1 MRSVPLLVLAA
12 ALSGCAL
19 LVPKLQ
25 TPKLSIVNV
34 QVLKATVFE
43 QQLRVRMHVENPN
56 DRSLPVR
63 GLSYTMYLGG
73 QQFATG
79 ASDAGFVVPALG
91 SADFNMDVDAN
102 AAGALFT
109 LLDRPRGAG
118 VDYLMKG
125 KVELTHGW
133 LRSIPFEE
141 RGTFT
146 LR

>member
-56 DRSLPVR
+56 DRSLPIR
-63 GLSYTMYLGG
+63 GLSYTVYLGG

-79 ASDAGFVVPALG
+79 ASDAGFVVPAFG

-109 LLDRPRGAG
+109 LLDRPRGEG

>member
-1 MRSVPLLVLAA
+1 MRSVPLLVLAV

-25 TPKLSIVNV
+25 TPNLSIVNV
-34 QVLKATVFE
+34 EVLKASVFE
-43 QQLRVRMHVENPN
+43 QHLRVRMHVENPN
-56 DRSLPVR
+56 DRSLPIR
-63 GLSYTMYLGG
+63 GLSYTVYLGG
-73 QQFATG
+73 QEFATG
-79 ASDAGFVVPALG
+79 VSDAGFVVPALG
-91 SADFNMDVDAN
+91 TADFNMDVDAN

-109 LLDRPRGAG
+109 ILDRPRGEG

-125 KVELTHGW
+125 KVELSRGW

>member
-34 QVLKATVFE
+34 EVLKASIFE
-43 QQLRVRMHVENPN
+43 QRLRVRMHVENPN
-56 DRSLPVR
+56 DRSLPIR
-63 GLSYTMYLGG
+63 GLSYTVYLGG

-109 LLDRPRGAG
+109 LLDRPRGEG
-118 VDYLMKG
+118 IDYLMKG

-133 LRSIPFEE
+133 LRSIPFQE

>member
-1 MRSVPLLVLAA
+1 MRSVPLLVLAV

-25 TPKLSIVNV
+25 TPTLSIVNIE
-34 QVLKATVFE
+34 VLKASIFE
-43 QQLRVRMHVENPN
+43 QHLRVRMHVENPN
-56 DRSLPVR
+56 DRSLPIR
-63 GLSYTMYLGG
+63 GLSYTVYLGG

-79 ASDAGFVVPALG
+79 VSDAGFVVPALG
-91 SADFNMDVDAN
+91 NADFNMDVDAN

-109 LLDRPRGAG
+109 ILDRPRGQG
-118 VDYLMKG
+118 VHYLMKG
-125 KVELTHGW
+125 RVELTRGW